1 MKKTLLAF
9 TFALSF
15 SALQA
20 QLIYET
26 NFSAETVN
34 TDLNNQAGWSNNSN
48 NSGGFPGSGACAGA
62 ICTNAKVVATP
73 LTSPYNG
80 YYGGVAQKSVSFTLG
95 QDAVGHWLR
104 GRGNALPDT
113 AAFAAYPDGTNIYVS
128 FLVRLTDAPVTPAT
142 GTPGQLFRFADKSVT
157 VGMRL
162 YAQKN
167 ANGAVRFGIEKNNGA
182 VYSNYDFALN
192 TTYLIVMKQQIIAGT
207 GNDRVSLYVNPA
219 GLSEP
224 ATPIISAVAGDDIT
238 IERMVIYQNQSTCP
252 TGNFSAFR
260 VARMWSNLGIGNSST
275 KELSAGS
282 FSIKPT
288 LATDAVTIETKN
300 NIASTVNV
308 SDMNGRVV
316 CVAKLSANET
326 QKTIDVSALSAGV
339 YILQVANENGVAA
352 QKFVKQ

>member
-9 TFALSF
+9 TFAFSF

-48 NSGGFPGSGACAGA
+48 NSGGYPGSGACAGA

-73 LTSPYNG
+73 LTSPATG
-80 YYGGVAQKSVSFTLG
+80 YYGGIAQKSVSFTLG

-104 GRGNALPDT
+104 GRGNVLPDT
-113 AAFAAYPDGTNIYVS
+113 AAFAAYPDGTNIYAS
-128 FLVRLTDAPVTPAT
+128 FLVRLTDAPNSLTA
-142 GTPGQLFRFADKSVT
+142 GQLFRFADKSGT

-162 YAQKN
+162 YVQKN
-167 ANGAVRFGIEKNNGA
+167 AAGAVRFGIEKNGGA
-182 VYSNYDFALN
+182 VYSNYDYALN
-192 TTYLIVMKQQIIAGT
+192 TTYLIVMKQQIIAGAL
-207 GNDRVSLYVNPA
+207 NDRVSFYVNPT
-219 GLSEP
+219 GLTEP
-224 ATPIISAVAGDDIT
+224 ATAVAFATAGDDIT

-260 VARMWSNLGIGNSST
+260 VARMWSNLGIANSST

-288 LATDAVTIETKN
+288 LANDMVTIETKN

-308 SDMNGRVV
+308 FDMNGRVV
-316 CVAKLSANET
+316 CIAKLSANEN
-326 QKTIDVSALSAGV
+326 QKTIDVSALSSGV
-339 YILQVANENGVAA
+339 YMLQVANENGVAA